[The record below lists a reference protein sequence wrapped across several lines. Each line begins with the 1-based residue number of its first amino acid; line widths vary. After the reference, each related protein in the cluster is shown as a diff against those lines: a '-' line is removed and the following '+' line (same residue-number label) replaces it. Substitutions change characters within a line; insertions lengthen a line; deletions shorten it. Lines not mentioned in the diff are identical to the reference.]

1 MLEGRP
7 KSRVD
12 DGWLSFGHTTT
23 QSPLS
28 LSPPSAPLKPP
39 ALPSFPLSSPSLWTP
54 ASPASWL
61 KSHTRLHCRMATV
74 MKALAVGS
82 PVSARAQPHKCVAGT
97 VPFETSHSVACV
109 TLFQFILLFAIYVQ
123 LCTEAILVL
132 WLRCLNTRLYSL
144 LPCLTLARRGLKINF
159 CFRSYCHSHD
169 GAVSDP
175 VPIYFQVPLASSRA
189 CSRPSTACPC
199 SAGGRRGRGRAAHP
213 GRRRCRW

>member
-1 MLEGRP
+1 MARARGCHEAVVRREDQNPEGMM
-7 KSRVD
+7 
-12 DGWLSFGHTTT
+12 DGC
-23 QSPLS
+23 PLDTPPPNHPFHS
-28 LSPPSAPLKPP
+28 LHPLHHSNPQLP
-39 ALPSFPLSSPSLWTP
+39 PSFPLSSPSLWTP

-159 CFRSYCHSHD
+159 CFRSYCHS
-169 GAVSDP
+169 
-175 VPIYFQVPLASSRA
+175 
-189 CSRPSTACPC
+189 
-199 SAGGRRGRGRAAHP
+199 
-213 GRRRCRW
+213 